1 MAFEIIFLILV
12 VVLLFFVLFY
22 RRLYLRYKMW
32 FAEKEFDNRS
42 IHVKHGKHWENFV
55 PFMKDFPGDKGNF
68 RFIGNPID
76 GIIFDDDEIK
86 FVEIKTGKSQLN
98 DRQRKVR
105 DLVEKKRVS
114 WKELRY

>member
-1 MAFEIIFLILV
+1 MSIEVYLLIII
-12 VVLLFFVLFY
+12 VVLLFFALFY
-22 RRLYLRYKMW
+22 RRLYLRYKVQ
-32 FAEKEFDNRS
+32 FQDKAFDYQS
-42 IHVKHGKHWENFV
+42 LYVKHGKHWENFV
-55 PFMKDFPGDKGNF
+55 PFMKDFPGSKENF

-98 DRQRKVR
+98 DKQKRVR
-105 DLVEKKRVS
+105 NLVENKRVG